1 MRNWVYRL
9 GAVCP
14 GSRDKVSTR
23 RQCFR
28 VYEPKD
34 LGLYVREM
42 WVMRAEAGEVVVLLV
57 CEDWLPP
64 AAGRNM
70 RVVGDMTAA
79 IYMIEF
85 KMLIFWF

>member
-1 MRNWVYRL
+1 
-9 GAVCP
+9 
-14 GSRDKVSTR
+14 
-23 RQCFR
+23 
-28 VYEPKD
+28 
-34 LGLYVREM
+34 
-42 WVMRAEAGEVVVLLV
+42 MRAEAGEVVVLLV

-85 KMLIFWF
+85 KMVIFWFRSQPGVAELDRTPIYFHLGREAAIVALVNV